1 MKKAVIIKVNLD
13 LVGDSVG
20 IREEGGVLN
29 QTAQEMEIKC
39 LPLDIPN
46 SIEVDISELSIGDT
60 IQANQVKLD
69 DKLEL
74 MSPEDMLIVSVT
86 TPMKEAE
93 PKDEDL
99 EEGAE
104 SDEGEGAADTS
115 SDAGSDDS
123 SGESADS
130 GNNS

>member
-1 MKKAVIIKVNLD
+1 MKKAVIVKVNLE

-20 IREEGGVLN
+20 IREEGGILN
-29 QTAQEMEIKC
+29 QTAQELEIKC

-46 SIEVDISELSIGDT
+46 IIEVDISELSIGDT

-86 TPMKEAE
+86 TPMKEVE
-93 PKDEDL
+93 PETDEDL
-99 EEGAE
+99 EAGAE
-104 SDEGEGAADTS
+104 SDEGEAEAS
-115 SDAGSDDS
+115 SDTGSDDS
-123 SGESADS
+123 SGESSDS